1 MSAIQGFGR
10 CGEKKKPIA
19 RKRGR
24 NVVDNDHDKNNDDD
38 IKVMMMIRGAV
49 VKVQHTKA
57 SWLKLIHF
65 WPFLH

>member
-1 MSAIQGFGR
+1 MSAIQGFGG
-10 CGEKKKPIA
+10 CGEKKKLIA

-49 VKVQHTKA
+49 VRYNIQKRA
-57 SWLKLIHF
+57 G
-65 WPFLH
+65 

>member
-38 IKVMMMIRGAV
+38 KKVMMMIKGAV
-49 VKVQHTKA
+49 VKYNIKNRA
-57 SWLKLIHF
+57 G
-65 WPFLH
+65 

>member
-49 VKVQHTKA
+49 VRYNIQKRA
-57 SWLKLIHF
+57 G
-65 WPFLH
+65 